1 MKRSPSAPSHQPAR
15 KRSATRSVTATFSFS
30 TQTLVLAHSQL
41 TKKSLVQLEAVVDDA
56 FVRIFEFL
64 QTEKLTT
71 VHFFHQMDKDRN
83 GKVDVEE
90 FEGGLQEMGLQLTR
104 VERKLCVAHALSSQ
118 PDYMPG
124 LLPICG
130 LS

>member
-1 MKRSPSAPSHQPAR
+1 M
-15 KRSATRSVTATFSFS
+15 
-30 TQTLVLAHSQL
+30 
-41 TKKSLVQLEAVVDDA
+41 DDA

-71 VHFFHQMDKDRN
+71 VHFFHHMDKDGN

-104 VERKLCVAHALSSQ
+104 VERKLCVAHALSS
-118 PDYMPG
+118 PPHS
-124 LLPICG
+124 LPEPSRPVVCRDPAHILVWVRRNRNPIRG
-130 LS
+130 AEKP